1 MCNVGV
7 YLRGDKRSITIIDYI
22 DTLNMRRINMNFL
35 IEKEEINE
43 EKSEEKDEKL

>member
-22 DTLNMRRINMNFL
+22 DTENMRRINMNLF
-35 IEKEEINE
+35 IKKEEKNKKE
-43 EKSEEKDEKL
+43 VKDEKF